1 MSLFCMAESSMNSLP
16 LGVEQV
22 YKCSFISIGNVQ
34 CLCLYVRSL
43 ASGPMRKLIKI
54 LLATKWER

>member
-1 MSLFCMAESSMNSLP
+1 MAESSMNSLP

-43 ASGPMRKLIKI
+43 ASGPVRKLIKI
-54 LLATKWER
+54 LLATK